1 MSKPAG
7 DGVAKVVAQR
17 DEVWV
22 GGAQQQPNHQGERPS
37 DGQEQS
43 NTDPSQRPANEPP
56 TDPTGA
62 GSPNDPASDR
72 WGDLPVH
79 VQDVFRGED
88 AEEMPP
94 RYREWIDAYYRRLNR
109 RGGR

>member
-1 MSKPAG
+1 MPVIGIKARTRLAISQIIL
-7 DGVAKVVAQR
+7 VVS
-17 DEVWV
+17 
-22 GGAQQQPNHQGERPS
+22 PS
-37 DGQEQS
+37 
-43 NTDPSQRPANEPP
+43 TDPTNRLGSEPP

-62 GSPNDPASDR
+62 GSPHDPAGDR

-88 AEEMPP
+88 SEQMPA
-94 RYREWIDAYYRRLNR
+94 RYREWIDAYYRRLNQ